1 MFTLLL
7 SRLISYERNN
17 FPAFFAL
24 TQLINNSLNLSR
36 TRINMYQEKATA
48 VLINVGKVGISQTL
62 TIFKCF
68 SLDAQSSWVFG
79 MIFK

>member
-1 MFTLLL
+1 MLL
-7 SRLISYERNN
+7 SLLISSERND
-17 FPAFFAL
+17 FSAFFAV
-24 TQLINNSLNLSR
+24 TQLINNSLDLSR
-36 TRINMYQEKATA
+36 TRINIYQEKATE
-48 VLINVGKVGISQTL
+48 VLISVGKVGVFQTL